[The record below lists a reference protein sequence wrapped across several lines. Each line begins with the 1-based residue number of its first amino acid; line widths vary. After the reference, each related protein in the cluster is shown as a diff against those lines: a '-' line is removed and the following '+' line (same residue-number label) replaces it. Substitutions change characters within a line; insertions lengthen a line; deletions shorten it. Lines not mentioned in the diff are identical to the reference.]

1 MMPQVENKELD
12 VVCKKIKK
20 ERNNYKV
27 TFLTKDDEEKVYKF
41 SEDHMVEYRITLDKW
56 FTNDELDKIIKS
68 CNISKWYSKALN
80 YIFIKPRTKKE
91 IKDYLSKSDLDDV
104 SIKSIIEKLES
115 YKYLNDEE
123 YTKSFI
129 DLSLSN
135 GFGKKYIIHSLKRL
149 GISDELINIYIT
161 EVDER
166 SIIAD
171 LIKKYQKIE
180 LTLITFP
187 VNKQKL
193 KLMTKMAQKGI
204 SSSIIQEVLKNIT
217 FTEDIKETFKKDLQ
231 KVKKQTEDKYKQIE
245 KLLRLG
251 YTYDYIKRHIDV

>member
-1 MMPQVENKELD
+1 M
-12 VVCKKIKK
+12 
-20 ERNNYKV
+20 
-27 TFLTKDDEEKVYKF
+27 
-41 SEDHMVEYRITLDKW
+41 
-56 FTNDELDKIIKS
+56 
-68 CNISKWYSKALN
+68 
-80 YIFIKPRTKKE
+80 
-91 IKDYLSKSDLDDV
+91 
-104 SIKSIIEKLES
+104 
-115 YKYLNDEE
+115 
-123 YTKSFI
+123 
-129 DLSLSN
+129 SLSN

-204 SSSIIQEVLKNIT
+204 SSSIIQEVIKNIT

-245 KLLRLG
+245 KRCTFRG
-251 YTYDYIKRHIDV
+251 R